1 MLLIARNFYGV
12 LLLLFVSFQAYATE
26 YNSLLLRA
34 QVGIFPKIIMLD
46 TDIGEKVNGNQIN
59 LHVVHKADDKKHAQK
74 VKRLIDERYGNKIGV
89 YELNVDVVEA
99 GLKTIN
105 TPTAYFVMDVSD
117 DEFSKVSSIAM
128 KNNRICFSYN
138 YKDIESNSLI
148 SLQLKEKMYIY
159 LSKQQLNRYDI
170 RFQSV
175 FYNIVKVVK

>member
-1 MLLIARNFYGV
+1 M
-12 LLLLFVSFQAYATE
+12 
-26 YNSLLLRA
+26 
-34 QVGIFPKIIMLD
+34 
-46 TDIGEKVNGNQIN
+46 
-59 LHVVHKADDKKHAQK
+59 
-74 VKRLIDERYGNKIGV
+74 
-89 YELNVDVVEA
+89 NVDVVEA